1 VCVRLCLD
9 CCYYY
14 VFACRTLRVLGVS
27 LDLEFP
33 FIFCNDGD
41 VVYAYVVG
49 K

>member
-1 VCVRLCLD
+1 MSRLC
-9 CCYYY
+9 YY

-41 VVYAYVVG
+41 VV
-49 K
+49 